1 MTDYL
6 ITNDPFDLGGTLD
19 TTAGK
24 FDPDFADH
32 SIRLRDDV
40 LHGVKLPETDSI
52 WISFD
57 VWFPSGGF
65 GEDGYH
71 WTVYSQDNVAI
82 LFFDMLNDSI
92 TFSSVTGSARE
103 ELAISIPREQVAR
116 IDLHIETNL
125 DANPNNHK
133 ETLYVNG
140 SITAQSQQNGGGG
153 GAPARFNFGGSDF
166 LLPDEYW
173 VSNVRITDENP
184 VGTKFKVL
192 GPTGAGNYSDF
203 VGGHVELGDFLATT
217 VVYAEANGDRVS
229 ATLTPGSQPPGTLTK
244 TMVSS
249 TSRSTGPGADP
260 SQIGVFVRIG
270 TVDYD
275 GALVQP
281 GASIV
286 PIVEEYTVNPNTGL
300 PWEWSDFTG
309 LEIGLRAVT

>member
-6 ITNDPFDLGGTLD
+6 ITNDPFDLGGQLD
-19 TTAGK
+19 TTSGK

-32 SIRLRDDV
+32 SIRLTDNV

-57 VWFPSGGF
+57 CWFPSGGS
-65 GEDGYH
+65 GEDGYF
-71 WTVYSQDNVAI
+71 WRVFSQDNVV
-82 LFFDMLNDSI
+82 MLRFNISNDDIYFISVQGAGDES
-92 TFSSVTGSARE
+92 FS
-103 ELAISIPREQVAR
+103 ISIPRDQVFR
-116 IDLHIETNL
+116 IDILIETNL
-125 DANPNNHK
+125 DANPNNHR

-140 SITAQSQQNGGGG
+140 SITAQSQLNGGGG
-153 GAPARFNFGGSDF
+153 GAPSRFEFGGNDF
-166 LLPDEYW
+166 LAPDEYW

-217 VVYAEANGDRVS
+217 VAYAEADGDRVS

-249 TSRSTGPGADP
+249 TTRSTGPGADP

-270 TVDYD
+270 TTDYD

-286 PIVEEYTVNPNTGL
+286 PIVEEYTVNPDTGL

-309 LEIGLRAVT
+309 LEIGLRAAT